1 MKAEFWLQRWQ
12 NSEIGFHRDE
22 VNPNLLEYIDALGLK
37 TGDSVLVPLCGKSK
51 DMVWL
56 AQRGVNV
63 VGVEL
68 SEIAIAAFFEEN
80 QLSVEKI
87 ATDVGECWRS
97 GNITVY
103 CADFFDIKAEHCR
116 HIDAVYDRAALVA
129 LPEIMRAEYC
139 RHLVEIV
146 PEPLSLLLVS
156 FDYDQVKMD
165 GPPFSVPSDQIKRY
179 FSGVVP
185 IRPLASKD
193 ILAEETH
200 FQDRGLDEILEQVY
214 FMGYPS
220 RVA

>member
-80 QLSVEKI
+80 QLS
-87 ATDVGECWRS
+87 A
-97 GNITVY
+97 
-103 CADFFDIKAEHCR
+103 F
-116 HIDAVYDRAALVA
+116 
-129 LPEIMRAEYC
+129 
-139 RHLVEIV
+139 
-146 PEPLSLLLVS
+146 
-156 FDYDQVKMD
+156 
-165 GPPFSVPSDQIKRY
+165 
-179 FSGVVP
+179 
-185 IRPLASKD
+185 
-193 ILAEETH
+193 
-200 FQDRGLDEILEQVY
+200 
-214 FMGYPS
+214 
-220 RVA
+220 